1 MINIIK
7 NKAVEINIS
16 GSHGLFWSYKDI
28 SSGNVT
34 EITGPVFEIDGKI
47 KEINLTDIKTVCK
60 PVILTN
66 GVTEYRYEGILT
78 CDGKM
83 SFELIFRIADDNPVA
98 RFRYI
103 LKSESEY
110 FMTKSESRD
119 MLTYMG
125 IDAADFTE
133 MKEVRF
139 SEFYEMT
146 HSYHLTE
153 YSVDCSAFE
162 NESSVMGPVI
172 FGKNGDYYTL
182 LAYEHGSQIP
192 DAYIEYRFNKNHKI
206 LMNAVKANYLRNQK
220 LNKDNPYKTVWMEI
234 CGIRGDENRLAEI
247 YREFILK
254 YMSINTESRK
264 PYVCYNT
271 WAFCERN
278 KFWHKKDYW
287 TDTTNIRILEEIA
300 YAHRLGVDI
309 FVLDGGWSQE
319 VYGDWRI
326 NYDKFPNGLG
336 ELKTKLDSYGMR
348 FGIWFGPSY
357 MVPGIE
363 AHKENIGC
371 EAKVNGEYVQYRSG
385 FMCLVSRYKEEF
397 IKMLFKMIREEGVT
411 YFKFDGVG
419 QYDCDEPG
427 HGHGD
432 ENHTNEERY
441 ERFAF
446 MMPETLNYIADTVT
460 KEYPDVIIEFDITE
474 SGRSVGLSYLASGK
488 YFIVN
493 NGPYYSNYNIPIPA
507 DMYNNIFVYPG
518 EARAMICRDILG
530 YDKWLPSSLFLTHYL
545 PDDPIE
551 SQTINT
557 ISLMLGQ
564 NGIWGDLPGISES
577 GIDLMAGLLEK
588 YKKVRDDITESFP
601 VRTGNVGGSPE
612 IHEKISAKTGA
623 GMIAIFSSVVFK
635 AKYSYI
641 TKNKPAKKYWRSE
654 GVSVNYLKDGTAVAD
669 ISFDKPGAKVIFF
682 GDF

>member
-7 NKAVEINIS
+7 SKMVEINIT
-16 GSHGLFWSYKDI
+16 GSHELFWSYKDI
-28 SSGNVT
+28 FSGNTVK
-34 EITGPVFEIDGKI
+34 ITGPVFEIDGKI
-47 KEINLTDIKTVCK
+47 KKISLTAIKAVCE
-60 PVILTN
+60 PVILPN
-66 GVTEYRYEGILT
+66 GVIEYKFKGNLADDETLSLE
-78 CDGKM
+78 M
-83 SFELIFRIADDNPVA
+83 IFRIAHDNPVV

-103 LKSESEY
+103 LKSAAKY
-110 FMTKSESRD
+110 FMTKSENKD
-119 MLTYMG
+119 MLNYMA
-125 IDAADFTE
+125 INAADFTE
-133 MKEVRF
+133 IKEIRL
-139 SEFYEMT
+139 SEFFEMT
-146 HSYHLTE
+146 HSYHMTE
-153 YSVDCSAFE
+153 YLVDRSVFE
-162 NESSVMGPVI
+162 NEKSVMGPII
-172 FGKNGDYYTL
+172 FGKNGDYYML
-182 LAYEHGSQIP
+182 LAYEHGSQVP
-192 DAYIEYRFNKNHKI
+192 DAYIEYKFNKDGGI
-206 LMNAVKANYLRNQK
+206 SMNAVKGNYLREQK
-220 LNKDNPYKTVWMEI
+220 LSKDNPYKTVWMEI
-234 CGIRGDENRLAEI
+234 CGVRGDESKLAEI

-254 YMSINTESRK
+254 YININYESRK

-278 KFWHKKDYW
+278 KFWNKKDYW
-287 TDTTNIRILEEIA
+287 TDTTNTRILEEIE
-300 YAHRLGVDI
+300 YAHKIGVDI

-336 ELKTKLDSYGMR
+336 ELKAKLDSHGMR

-357 MVPGIE
+357 MIPGIE
-363 AHKENIGC
+363 AHKENIDC
-371 EAKVNGEYVQYRSG
+371 EAKVNGEYVQYRRG

-397 IKMLFKMIREEGVT
+397 IKMLFKMVREEGVT

-432 ENHTNEERY
+432 ESHTNKERL

-446 MMPETLNYIADTVT
+446 MMPETLNYIADTIT
-460 KEYPDVIIEFDITE
+460 AEYPEVIIEFDITE

-488 YFIVN
+488 YFIIN
-493 NGPYYSNYNIPIPA
+493 NGPYYSNYNIPIPS

-545 PDDPIE
+545 PDDPE
-551 SQTINT
+551 NSQAINI

-564 NGIWGDLPGISES
+564 NGIWGDLLGISDS
-577 GIDLMAGLLEK
+577 GIALMANLIEK

-601 VRTGNVGGSPE
+601 VRTGNIGGSPE
-612 IHEKISAKTGA
+612 IHEKISKKTGA
-623 GMIAIFSSVVFK
+623 GMIAIFSSVVFEVE
-635 AKYSYI
+635 YSYI
-641 TKNKPAKKYWRSE
+641 TKNKPGEKYWCSE
-654 GVSVNYLKDGTAVAD
+654 GIFVNYLKDGTAAID
-669 ISFDKPGAKVIFF
+669 IAFDKPGAKVVFF